1 MLIKIDRILFN
12 SGSSLLFKQIM
23 KALCTRVEIR
33 LVFLLVELKEFQ
45 RRYWP
50 VKVGF
55 LYTEVTKSEFCLS
68 TKTSKKG
75 REELDSFSRIKR
87 REGWRELR

>member
-1 MLIKIDRILFN
+1 
-12 SGSSLLFKQIM
+12 M
-23 KALCTRVEIR
+23 KAHCTRMEIR
-33 LVFLLVELKEFQ
+33 LVFRLVGPKEFQ

-55 LYTEVTKSEFCLS
+55 LHTEVTKSEFCLS
-68 TKTSKKG
+68 IKTSKKG
-75 REELDSFSRIKR
+75 REELDSFSWVKR

>member
-1 MLIKIDRILFN
+1 
-12 SGSSLLFKQIM
+12 M

-33 LVFLLVELKEFQ
+33 SVFRLVGLKVLQ

-68 TKTSKKG
+68 TKTSEKG
-75 REELDSFSRIKR
+75 REELDSFSWIKR
-87 REGWRELR
+87 REGWRQLRSVKKLLQSSSLLKAAKVSST

>member
-1 MLIKIDRILFN
+1 
-12 SGSSLLFKQIM
+12 M

-33 LVFLLVELKEFQ
+33 SVFRLVRLKELQ

-55 LYTEVTKSEFCLS
+55 LYTEVTESEFCLS

-75 REELDSFSRIKR
+75 REELGSFFWVKR
-87 REGWRELR
+87 REGWRQLR

>member
-1 MLIKIDRILFN
+1 
-12 SGSSLLFKQIM
+12 M

-33 LVFLLVELKEFQ
+33 LVFRLVGLKEFQ

-55 LYTEVTKSEFCLS
+55 LYTEVKNQNFAFLPRRP
-68 TKTSKKG
+68 K
-75 REELDSFSRIKR
+75 
-87 REGWRELR
+87 REGKS